1 MYLRRLKEKDAEL
14 MLEWMHDQ
22 DVIENMAADF
32 MHMTIEDCLQFIK
45 NSNED
50 ENITLNRAI
59 CTEQDEYLGTVSL
72 KNISN
77 IDNNAEYAIILR
89 TSAMGSGA
97 AKVATMEILK
107 IAFEELKLHKV
118 YLNVRSGN
126 IRAQK
131 FYNKI
136 GFRNEGTFKDHVINK
151 NGDYENLIW
160 LAILNKEFV
169 EMSKDEIGRR
179 E

>member
-59 CTEQDEYLGTVSL
+59 CTEQDEYLGTVS
-72 KNISN
+72 
-77 IDNNAEYAIILR
+77 
-89 TSAMGSGA
+89 
-97 AKVATMEILK
+97 
-107 IAFEELKLHKV
+107 
-118 YLNVRSGN
+118 
-126 IRAQK
+126 
-131 FYNKI
+131 
-136 GFRNEGTFKDHVINK
+136 
-151 NGDYENLIW
+151 
-160 LAILNKEFV
+160 
-169 EMSKDEIGRR
+169 
-179 E
+179 